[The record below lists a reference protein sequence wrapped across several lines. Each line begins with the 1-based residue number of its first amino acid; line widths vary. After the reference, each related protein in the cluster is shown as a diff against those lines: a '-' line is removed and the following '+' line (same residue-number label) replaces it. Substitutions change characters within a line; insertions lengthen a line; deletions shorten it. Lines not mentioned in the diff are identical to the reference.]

1 MSLLTKMLPQEP
13 LALQSLKKHTN
24 YSKVLHTQG
33 NRERKHILKLQEG
46 VVLVPCLILDA
57 SASLFCSHRL
67 PRHQCCYGS
76 QSDPKH
82 CKFIFSGKYLRM
94 FICLLL
100 KYMLQ
105 IYIQRLSIYVHVLY
119 VCVLCDL

>member
-1 MSLLTKMLPQEP
+1 MSYRYLTSVFADQNASPRTSCASKF
-13 LALQSLKKHTN
+13 KKNTN
-24 YSKVLHTQG
+24 YYKVLHTQG

-76 QSDPKH
+76 
-82 CKFIFSGKYLRM
+82 
-94 FICLLL
+94 
-100 KYMLQ
+100 
-105 IYIQRLSIYVHVLY
+105 
-119 VCVLCDL
+119 